1 MLLDIMRRE
10 KKLLLGLLL
19 APLIFGLVAYLIPG
33 LPGGVWGGTGIDSS
47 VIAKVGKAEISAAA
61 YRNAYQRFFRNNRL
75 PYDRQFLKTLQ
86 IDQQIL
92 SQLISNELMLSEA
105 KNLGIDATSNEIQQR
120 ILSMPY
126 FLENGNFIFNQY
138 EVILRQNGM
147 TVQEFEDRIQLEI
160 IQDKLRNLI
169 TDALSVSDKEA
180 ETDYRNKNEKAKV
193 SYVVFEPEL
202 FTNSVAVGESD
213 LKTHYDKNREIY
225 RVPEQRKIRYLL
237 LEIAKIRDT
246 MHVSEEELKSYYQ
259 QNLQSYQLPERVRAA
274 HILFKTEGKSPEEVD
289 KIRNKATEVLLRAQ
303 KGEDFA

>member
-147 TVQEFEDRIQLEI
+147 TVQEFEDRIRLEV

-180 ETDYRNKNEKAKV
+180 ETDYRSKN
-193 SYVVFEPEL
+193 
-202 FTNSVAVGESD
+202 
-213 LKTHYDKNREIY
+213 
-225 RVPEQRKIRYLL
+225 
-237 LEIAKIRDT
+237 
-246 MHVSEEELKSYYQ
+246 
-259 QNLQSYQLPERVRAA
+259 
-274 HILFKTEGKSPEEVD
+274 
-289 KIRNKATEVLLRAQ
+289 
-303 KGEDFA
+303 